1 LPLQIFCLV
10 VAFIFGITI
19 GSFLNV
25 VIWRLPRGGSLV
37 KPEWSY
43 CPNCEHRLGTWDLF
57 PVFSFLLLGRRCR
70 YCKQPISWRYPGIEL
85 LTGLLFLAAMWCF
98 GPTPAM
104 VGGPAS
110 ILAASIVHAS
120 FFCLFLAALVC
131 VFFIDLEH
139 FVIPDGLN
147 VTTALIGIAGNLV
160 LLFMGA
166 PGQWQRVGNVH
177 IPASLVGGAAYAAI
191 IYGIGLLSY
200 VYFVGIVD
208 KKKSPLAAGW
218 HYIRDNVSDW
228 AWIAVYYAGSVVPPL
243 RRFAEPPEPLE
254 GVSAEEIES
263 DEEAGGMGGG
273 DGKLAFAIGANI
285 YLAHAMQS
293 LFWSIVLGALFGI
306 VILIRER
313 RGRGGRTAIP
323 FGPWM
328 VTGALIA
335 MFFGDTIINWYV
347 QYAFPPPAPPAG
359 SMPLPDSQPLPNS
372 QK

>member
-1 LPLQIFCLV
+1 MPLQIFCLV

-25 VIWRLPRGGSLV
+25 VIWRLPRAGSLV

-43 CPNCEHRLGTWDLF
+43 CPKCEHRLGTWDLF

-70 YCKQPISWRYPGIEL
+70 YCKEPISWRYPAIEL
-85 LTGLLFLAAMWCF
+85 LTGMLFVVTMWRF
-98 GPTPAM
+98 GPSPAM
-104 VGGPAS
+104 AGAPSVV
-110 ILAASIVHAS
+110 IAAHIVDAA
-120 FFCLFLAALVC
+120 FYCLFIAALIC

-147 VTTALIGIAGNLV
+147 VTTALIGIAHNLV
-160 LLFMGA
+160 AINIGER
-166 PGQWQRVGNVH
+166 GQWQRIGSIH
-177 IPASLVGGAAYAAI
+177 LPASLVGGAAYAAI

-200 VYFVGIVD
+200 IYFVGIVD

-218 HYIRDNVSDW
+218 HYVRDNVIDW
-228 AWIAVYYAGSVVPPL
+228 AWIAVYYTGSVIPPL

-254 GVSAEEIES
+254 GVSAAEIES

-273 DGKLAFAIGANI
+273 DGKLAFAVGANL
-285 YLAHAMQS
+285 YLALALQS
-293 LFWSIVLGALFGI
+293 LFWAIILGALFGI
-306 VILIRER
+306 VVLIRQR

-335 MFFGDTIINWYV
+335 MFLGTAILNWYYMNFIAPLNAPAAPAV
-347 QYAFPPPAPPAG
+347 APAMQPP
-359 SMPLPDSQPLPNS
+359 SYS